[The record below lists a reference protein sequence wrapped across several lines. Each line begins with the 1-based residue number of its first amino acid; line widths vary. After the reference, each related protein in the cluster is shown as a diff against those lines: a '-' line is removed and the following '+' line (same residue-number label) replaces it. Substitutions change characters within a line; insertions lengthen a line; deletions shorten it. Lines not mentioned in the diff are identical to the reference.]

1 MIFILENKRMKLLK
15 RLLVNIA
22 IYGWLLALFAYLGIG
37 IRILLAGTPISEI
50 SLGGDVKWLDLW
62 LVILCLWTVFWL
74 LNSPVK
80 KILTLVSIPVN
91 VLTLGLFS
99 LVINMLIFYLF
110 AGVINSYFSPDI
122 SVQLGTL
129 LQVFILSI
137 IMSVCSSFLSKLL

>member
-1 MIFILENKRMKLLK
+1 M
-15 RLLVNIA
+15 
-22 IYGWLLALFAYLGIG
+22 
-37 IRILLAGTPISEI
+37 
-50 SLGGDVKWLDLW
+50 
-62 LVILCLWTVFWL
+62 

>member
-50 SLGGDVKWLDLW
+50 SWGGDVKWLDLW
-62 LVILCLWTVFWL
+62 LVILCLWAVFWL